1 MSILPLMMVAALVWG
16 VAAGYGIPAF
26 IDWTKAKREQQI
38 REGLK

>member
-1 MSILPLMMVAALVWG
+1 MSILPLMMISSLIWG

-26 IDWTKAKREQQI
+26 IDWTKEKRKQQI